1 MEDPFVDNC
10 HPPDV
15 NIAIALPDDGD
26 IPDGLVSAR
35 RQKFARQPSVC
46 ATDRKPS
53 PPDTRERES
62 TWFG

>member
-1 MEDPFVDNC
+1 MEDPFVDTYR
-10 HPPDV
+10 PPDV
-15 NIAIALPDDGD
+15 NTVITLPDDGD

-46 ATDRKPS
+46 VSDRKPS
-53 PPDTRERES
+53 PPDARERES